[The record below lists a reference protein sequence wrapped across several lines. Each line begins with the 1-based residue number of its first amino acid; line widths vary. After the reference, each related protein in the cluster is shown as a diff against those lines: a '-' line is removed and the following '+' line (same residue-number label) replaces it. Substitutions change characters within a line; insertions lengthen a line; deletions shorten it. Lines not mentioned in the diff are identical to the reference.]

1 VCGLDAK
8 GYCFREMVNLTE
20 ESELVPSHQVYFAG
34 CNLKCGFC
42 SVAEWNDQ
50 PMVVPTIETGDL
62 VRQIQLRREQGA
74 KNLNLLGGEPAVSI
88 YGILELLER
97 IPQKTR
103 IVWNSSMYYR
113 QPVRDALEG
122 LVDVYLAD
130 FKCGNSDCAKKMLGA
145 SDYVEVVQENL
156 LWAVQQTE
164 LIIRH
169 VAMPGHIDCCGRPVL
184 EWIAEQMPDAKVSL
198 KFDYI
203 PPLPAGM
210 CPAGYIQD
218 SEKRKMLEIVKQL
231 ALKVIL

>member
-1 VCGLDAK
+1 MN
-8 GYCFREMVNLTE
+8 FTE
-20 ESELVPSHQVYFAG
+20 EPGLVPSHQVYFAG

-42 SVAEWNDQ
+42 SVAEWNQ
-50 PMVVPTIETGDL
+50 EPTTVPVIEADDL
-62 VRQIQLRREQGA
+62 VKQIKMRHEQGA
-74 KNLNLLGGEPAVSI
+74 NNLNLLGGEPAVSI
-88 YGILELLER
+88 YGILDLLER

-103 IVWNSSMYYR
+103 IVWNSNMYYR
-113 QPVRDALEG
+113 QPVRDALDG

-130 FKCGNSDCAKKMLGA
+130 FKCGNSDCAQKMLGA

-156 LWAVQQTE
+156 LHAGEKTE
-164 LIIRH
+164 LYIRH
-169 VAMPGHIDCCGRPVL
+169 VAMPGHVECCGRSIL
-184 EWIAEQMPDAKVSL
+184 EWIAERIPTAELSL

-203 PPLPAGM
+203 PPLPAGT